1 MRSLG
6 WSRKCILLVA
16 IATPALCLLPASPG
30 AADPPPAVT
39 IEAQRYREQL
49 RPEVNEF
56 VHATIV
62 KPHSDESLL
71 RWNSPVCPLVA
82 GMKREQGEFVLRRLS
97 QVARAAKA
105 PLAGEQCTANL
116 FVIVARNPS
125 QFLQLWWQHDRRL
138 FNTLHGIA
146 PVQRFIE
153 TPRPVRVWYNDYAVD
168 PASGS
173 EIGTLLVQ
181 SVGPPGAGMRSY
193 PGKMLPPIGS
203 RLTYAMVRSIGSV
216 IVIID
221 AQKVTGLNFGQLA
234 DYVSLISLV
243 EINPDKDVGD
253 APSILK
259 VFGEQNSSPPP
270 QGLSLWDQALL
281 HAIYTTTQKERMQ
294 LSEIQTATL
303 DAIVAGP
310 SH

>member
-1 MRSLG
+1 MLLG
-6 WSRKCILLVA
+6 A
-16 IATPALCLLPASPG
+16 IATPALCLFPASSG
-30 AADPPPAVT
+30 SADPPVAVT

-49 RPEVNEF
+49 RQEVNEF
-56 VHATIV
+56 IHATIV
-62 KPHSDESLL
+62 KPHRDESLL
-71 RWNSPVCPLVA
+71 RWDSPVCPLVA
-82 GMKREQGEFVLRRLS
+82 GMKREEGEFVLRRLS
-97 QVARAAKA
+97 EVARAAKA
-105 PLAGEQCTANL
+105 PLAGEKCTANL

-146 PVQRFIE
+146 PVERFIE
-153 TPRPVRVWYNDYAVD
+153 TPRAVRVWYNDYAVD

-181 SVGPPGAGMRSY
+181 SVGPPGAGTRSY
-193 PGKMLPPIGS
+193 PGKMLPPVGS
-203 RLTYAMVRSIGSV
+203 RLTYNMVRSIGSA

-221 AQKVTGLNFGQLA
+221 AQKVTELNFGQLA

-243 EINPDKDVGD
+243 EINPDKDVGE

-259 VFGEQNSSPPP
+259 VFGEQDSSPPP
-270 QGLSLWDQALL
+270 QGLSIWDQALL

>member
-1 MRSLG
+1 MAFAS
-6 WSRKCILLVA
+6 
-16 IATPALCLLPASPG
+16 PALCLFPASP
-30 AADPPPAVT
+30 ASADPPPGVT
-39 IEAQRYREQL
+39 IEAQRDREQL
-49 RPEVNEF
+49 RHEVDQF
-56 VHATIV
+56 VDATIV

-71 RWNSPVCPLVA
+71 RWTSPVCPLVA

-97 QVARAAKA
+97 EVARAAKA
-105 PLAGEQCTANL
+105 PLAGETCTANL
-116 FVIVARNPS
+116 YVIVARNPR

-146 PVQRFIE
+146 PVERFIE
-153 TPRPVRVWYNDYAVD
+153 TPRPVRVWYNDYPVD

-173 EIGTLLVQ
+173 EIASLLVQ
-181 SVGPPGAGMRSY
+181 SIGPPGAGMRSY

-203 RLTYAMVRSIGSV
+203 RLTYTMVRSIGSV
-216 IVIID
+216 IVVID

-243 EINPDKDVGD
+243 EINPDKGVGE

-259 VFGEQNSSPPP
+259 VFSEQDGLPP
-270 QGLSLWDQALL
+270 QGLSTWDEALL
-281 HAIYTTTQKERMQ
+281 HAVYTTTQKDRMQ

-303 DAIVAGP
+303 DAIVAAP
-310 SH
+310 LH